1 MKKTFLMIASL
12 LVLLLTT
19 SGFNDNSTGAM
30 PGNIAPMINLQNDS
44 TAVELS
50 HYRGKFVIVSFWSS
64 ADAQSRALCNTYN
77 AWIKNNDPR
86 NEKVCLLGVNFDENS
101 TMFSQ
106 IVRADNLD
114 PKTQF
119 NAKGKN
125 AEKINSDYHLTKGY
139 GTLLIDPNGR
149 VIAANPNPLQ
159 IAALAAG
166 NI

>member
-1 MKKTFLMIASL
+1 
-12 LVLLLTT
+12 
-19 SGFNDNSTGAM
+19 
-30 PGNIAPMINLQNDS
+30 
-44 TAVELS
+44 
-50 HYRGKFVIVSFWSS
+50 
-64 ADAQSRALCNTYN
+64 
-77 AWIKNNDPR
+77 
-86 NEKVCLLGVNFDENS
+86 VNFDENS